1 MGADELAHP
10 DPHTGVVEIT
20 PLVRRVVAARVRD
33 RQVVDDVVQETL
45 TRVMAARTRL
55 EDRAIAPYAIVVAR
69 NLVTRLGTQDDRT
82 QRHAHRLVDMGDVEP
97 PEREILKREES
108 EALTAALAELPEP
121 DRETLLAHEVE
132 GEGTAS
138 LARSSGTTAG
148 AVAAQLNRTRAKLR
162 VGYLL
167 AYEGVDPPT
176 DRCRPVLLALSAGDR
191 RRQRE
196 LDAAGHLLECDC
208 CATLSEPLLSRRRG
222 SGADGETVIAIQS
235 DSDVVAARQ
244 QVRAIANQLHFPL
257 TDLALTATAV
267 SEIARNIVR
276 FAGRGQM
283 VVSVVEEDTR
293 RGVTIVARDAGPG
306 IPDVQQALQDGYS
319 TYNGMGLGLSGSR
332 RLMDEF
338 EIRSEVAKG
347 TTVTMTKWRP

>member
-1 MGADELAHP
+1 MGAGQLTEP
-10 DPHTGVVEIT
+10 DPHNGVIEIT
-20 PLVRRVVAARVRD
+20 PVVRRVVAARVRD
-33 RQVVDDVVQETL
+33 RHVVDDLVQETL
-45 TRVMAARTRL
+45 ARVMAARARL
-55 EDRAIAPYAIVVAR
+55 EDRAVAPYAVVVAR
-69 NLVTRLGTQDDRT
+69 NLVTRLAVQEDRT
-82 QRHAHRLVDMGDVEP
+82 KRHAHRLIDVDDAEL

-108 EALTAALAELPEP
+108 EALTVALAELPER

-167 AYEGVDPPT
+167 AYEGIDPPT

-196 LDAAGHLLECDC
+196 LDAAGHLLQCGC
-208 CATLSEPLLSRRRG
+208 CAALSEPLLSRGRNAG
-222 SGADGETVIAIQS
+222 EDGETVISIES

-244 QVRAIANQLHFPL
+244 KVRAIANDLGFPL
-257 TDLALTATAV
+257 TDLTLIATAV

-283 VVSVVEEDTR
+283 LIRIVDEDTR

-306 IPDVQQALQDGYS
+306 IPDVQQALRDGYS

-338 EIRSEVAKG
+338 EISSEVAKG
-347 TTVTMTKWRP
+347 TTVTMTKWRQ